1 VRRSV
6 AKKDQI
12 IVGLDIGTTKTRAI
26 VAEARETGEAHIIG
40 VGTSPSRGLRKGM
53 VVNIESTVDSI
64 RRAVDEAEVMS
75 GTQINSVYV
84 GIAGSHIKGL
94 NAEAAVAVKSGEV
107 LRGDVVR
114 SVKAARAAAII
125 TPDHRVLHVL
135 PRGFILDDQD
145 GIKDP
150 LGMSGTH
157 LKVNVH
163 IITGAVTAI
172 QNLVKS
178 VQKAELDVIGIILQ
192 PLASSEA
199 VLTDDERELGVAM
212 VDLGGGTTDLAV
224 FVEGNVMHTAVIP
237 VGGTHFTNDI
247 AIGLKTGVPDAERI
261 KTQFGCA
268 LASLVKEDEMID
280 VPSMGGRPP
289 RSLSRRVLAD
299 VIEPRA
305 EEVFDLVAREIKR
318 AGYEGIVAGGVVIT
332 GGTSLMEGMTDMAE
346 RVLDLPARQGI
357 PSGVGGIHEQVDNPM
372 YATGVGL
379 ILRALHHQDD
389 LAMNGRRHRRGLWR
403 AVDGMKGW
411 FREFF

>member
-1 VRRSV
+1 M

-12 IVGLDIGTTKTRAI
+12 IVGLDIGTTKTRAL
-26 VAEARETGEAHIIG
+26 VAEVRETGEAHVIG

-107 LRGDVVR
+107 LRGDIAR
-114 SVKAARAAAII
+114 AVKAARSAAIV

-135 PRGFILDDQD
+135 PRGFILDEQD

-212 VDLGGGTTDLAV
+212 VDLGGGTTDLAI

-305 EEVFDLVAREIKR
+305 E
-318 AGYEGIVAGGVVIT
+318 
-332 GGTSLMEGMTDMAE
+332 
-346 RVLDLPARQGI
+346 
-357 PSGVGGIHEQVDNPM
+357 
-372 YATGVGL
+372 
-379 ILRALHHQDD
+379 
-389 LAMNGRRHRRGLWR
+389 
-403 AVDGMKGW
+403 
-411 FREFF
+411 

>member
-1 VRRSV
+1 VRLSV
-6 AKKDQI
+6 ARKDQI

-26 VAEARETGEAHIIG
+26 VSEVRETGEAHIIG

-53 VVNIESTVDSI
+53 VVNIESTVESI
-64 RRAVDEAEVMS
+64 RRAVDEAEVIS
-75 GTQINSVYV
+75 ASQINSVYV

-94 NAEAAVAVKSGEV
+94 NSEAAVAVKSGEV
-107 LRGDVVR
+107 CRGDITR
-114 SVKAARAAAII
+114 AVKAARSAAII

-135 PRGFILDDQD
+135 PRGYILDEQD

-150 LGMSGTH
+150 MGMSGAH

-178 VQKAELDVIGIILQ
+178 VEKAGLDVIGVILQ

-212 VDLGGGTTDLAV
+212 VVLGGGTTDLAI
-224 FVEGNVMHTAVIP
+224 FAEGSVMHTAVIP
-237 VGGTHFTNDI
+237 VGGNHFTNDI
-247 AIGLKTGVPDAERI
+247 AIGLKTPVPDAERI
-261 KTQFGCA
+261 KTQYGCA
-268 LASLVKEDEMID
+268 MASLVKDDEMID

-289 RSLSRRVLAD
+289 RALSRRVLAD
-299 VIEPRA
+299 VVEPRA
-305 EEVFDLVAREIKR
+305 EEMFDLVAREIKR

-332 GGTSLMEGMTDMAE
+332 GGTSLMEGMPDMAE
-346 RVLDLPARQGI
+346 RVLDLPARRGI
-357 PSGVGGIHEQVDNPM
+357 PSGVGGVHKQVDNPM

-379 ILRALHHQDD
+379 ILHALHHQDD

-403 AVDGMKGW
+403 AMEGMKGW
-411 FREFF
+411 FKEFF

>member
-1 VRRSV
+1 V
-6 AKKDQI
+6 ARKDQI

-26 VAEARETGEAHIIG
+26 VAEAREDGKAHVIG
-40 VGTSPSRGLRKGM
+40 VGTSLSRGLRKGV
-53 VVNIESTVDSI
+53 VVNIESTVESI
-64 RRAVDEAEVMS
+64 RRAVDEAEMKS

-94 NAEAAVAVKSGEV
+94 NSEAAVVVKSGEV
-107 LRGDVVR
+107 VR
-114 SVKAARAAAII
+114 SDITRSIKAARAAAIV

-135 PRGFILDDQD
+135 PRGFILDQQD
-145 GIKDP
+145 GIRDP
-150 LGMSGTH
+150 LAMSGAH

-178 VQKAELDVIGIILQ
+178 VERAELDVIGIILQ

-212 VDLGGGTTDLAV
+212 VDLGGGTTDLAI
-224 FVEGNVMHTAVIP
+224 FAEGGVMHTAVIP

-247 AIGLKTGVPDAERI
+247 AIGLKTPMPDAERI

-268 LASLVKEDEMID
+268 MASLVKDDELID
-280 VPSMGGRPP
+280 VPSMGGRPS

-332 GGTSLMEGMTDMAE
+332 GGTSLMEGMPDMAE
-346 RVLDLPARQGI
+346 RVLDLPARRGYQW
-357 PSGVGGIHEQVDNPM
+357 GVGGIREQVDNPM

-379 ILRALHHQDD
+379 ILHALHHQDD
-389 LAMNGRRHRRGLWR
+389 LALNGRRGRRGLWR
-403 AVDGMKGW
+403 TVDNMKGW

>member
-1 VRRSV
+1 MRRDV
-6 AKKDQI
+6 ARKDQI

-26 VAEARETGEAHIIG
+26 VAEAREDGKAHVIG
-40 VGTSPSRGLRKGM
+40 VGTSLSRGLRKGV
-53 VVNIESTVDSI
+53 VVNIESTVESI
-64 RRAVDEAEVMS
+64 RRAVDEAEMKS
-75 GTQINSVYV
+75 GTQINSVHV

-94 NAEAAVAVKSGEV
+94 NSEAAVVVKSGEV
-107 LRGDVVR
+107 VR
-114 SVKAARAAAII
+114 SDITRSIKAARAAAIV

-135 PRGFILDDQD
+135 PRGFILDQQD
-145 GIKDP
+145 GIRDP
-150 LGMSGTH
+150 LAMSGAH

-178 VQKAELDVIGIILQ
+178 VERAELDVIGIILQ

-212 VDLGGGTTDLAV
+212 VDLGGGTTDLAI
-224 FVEGNVMHTAVIP
+224 FAEGGVMHTAVIP

-247 AIGLKTGVPDAERI
+247 AIGLKTPMPDAERI

-268 LASLVKEDEMID
+268 MASLVKDDELID
-280 VPSMGGRPP
+280 VPSMGGRPS

-332 GGTSLMEGMTDMAE
+332 GGTSLMEGMPDMAE
-346 RVLDLPARQGI
+346 RVLDLPARRGY
-357 PSGVGGIHEQVDNPM
+357 PWGVGGIREQVDNPM

-379 ILRALHHQDD
+379 ILHALHHQDD
-389 LAMNGRRHRRGLWR
+389 LALNGRRGRRGLWR
-403 AVDGMKGW
+403 TVDNMKGW

>member
-1 VRRSV
+1 V
-6 AKKDQI
+6 
-12 IVGLDIGTTKTRAI
+12 
-26 VAEARETGEAHIIG
+26 
-40 VGTSPSRGLRKGM
+40 
-53 VVNIESTVDSI
+53 VVNIESTVESI
-64 RRAVDEAEVMS
+64 RRAVDEAEMKS

-94 NAEAAVAVKSGEV
+94 NSEAAVVVKSGEV
-107 LRGDVVR
+107 VR
-114 SVKAARAAAII
+114 SDITRSIKAARAAAIV

-135 PRGFILDDQD
+135 PRGFILDQQD
-145 GIKDP
+145 GIRDP
-150 LGMSGTH
+150 LAMSGAH

-178 VQKAELDVIGIILQ
+178 VERAELDVIGIILQ

-212 VDLGGGTTDLAV
+212 VDLGGGTTDLAI
-224 FVEGNVMHTAVIP
+224 FAEGGVMHTAVIP

-247 AIGLKTGVPDAERI
+247 AIGLKTPMPDAERI

-268 LASLVKEDEMID
+268 MASLVKDDELID
-280 VPSMGGRPP
+280 VPSMGGRPS

-332 GGTSLMEGMTDMAE
+332 GGTSLMEGMPDMAE
-346 RVLDLPARQGI
+346 RVLDLPARRGY
-357 PSGVGGIHEQVDNPM
+357 PWGVGGIREQVDNPM

-379 ILRALHHQDD
+379 ILHALHHQDD
-389 LAMNGRRHRRGLWR
+389 LALNGRRGRRGLWR
-403 AVDGMKGW
+403 TVDNMKGW

>member
-1 VRRSV
+1 VRRDV
-6 AKKDQI
+6 ARKDQI

-26 VAEARETGEAHIIG
+26 VAEAREDGKAHVIG
-40 VGTSPSRGLRKGM
+40 VGTSLSRGLRKGV
-53 VVNIESTVDSI
+53 VVNIESTVESI
-64 RRAVDEAEVMS
+64 RRAVDEAEMKS

-94 NAEAAVAVKSGEV
+94 NSEAAVVVKSGEV
-107 LRGDVVR
+107 VR
-114 SVKAARAAAII
+114 SDITRSIKAARAAAIV

-135 PRGFILDDQD
+135 PRGFILDQQD
-145 GIKDP
+145 GIRDP
-150 LGMSGTH
+150 LAMSGAH

-178 VQKAELDVIGIILQ
+178 VERAELDVIGIILQ

-212 VDLGGGTTDLAV
+212 VDLGGGTTDLAI
-224 FVEGNVMHTAVIP
+224 FAEGGVMHTAVIP

-247 AIGLKTGVPDAERI
+247 AIGLKTPMPDAERI

-268 LASLVKEDEMID
+268 MASLVKDDELID
-280 VPSMGGRPP
+280 VPSMGGRPS

-332 GGTSLMEGMTDMAE
+332 GGTSLMEGMPDMAE
-346 RVLDLPARQGI
+346 RVLDLPARRGY
-357 PSGVGGIHEQVDNPM
+357 PWGVGGIREQVDNPM

-379 ILRALHHQDD
+379 ILHALHHQDD
-389 LAMNGRRHRRGLWR
+389 LALNGRRGRRGLWR
-403 AVDGMKGW
+403 TVDNMKGW

>member
-1 VRRSV
+1 MRRGV
-6 AKKDQI
+6 ARKDQI

-26 VAEARETGEAHIIG
+26 VAEAREDGKAHVIG
-40 VGTSPSRGLRKGM
+40 VGTSLSRGLRKGV
-53 VVNIESTVDSI
+53 VVNIESTVESI
-64 RRAVDEAEVMS
+64 RRAVDEAEMKS

-94 NAEAAVAVKSGEV
+94 NSEAAVVVKSGEV
-107 LRGDVVR
+107 VR
-114 SVKAARAAAII
+114 SDITRSIKAARAAAIV

-135 PRGFILDDQD
+135 PRGFILDQQD
-145 GIKDP
+145 GIRDP
-150 LGMSGTH
+150 LAMSGAH

-178 VQKAELDVIGIILQ
+178 VERAELDVIGIILQ

-212 VDLGGGTTDLAV
+212 VDLGGGTTDLAI
-224 FVEGNVMHTAVIP
+224 FAEGSVMHTAVIP

-247 AIGLKTGVPDAERI
+247 AIGLKTPMPDAERI

-268 LASLVKEDEMID
+268 MASLVKDDELID
-280 VPSMGGRPP
+280 VPSMGGRPS

-332 GGTSLMEGMTDMAE
+332 GGTSLMEGMPDMAE
-346 RVLDLPARQGI
+346 RVLDLPARRGY
-357 PSGVGGIHEQVDNPM
+357 PWGVGGIREQVDNPM

-379 ILRALHHQDD
+379 ILHALHHQDD
-389 LAMNGRRHRRGLWR
+389 LALNGRRGRRGLWR
-403 AVDGMKGW
+403 TVDNMKGW

>member
-1 VRRSV
+1 MRRDV
-6 AKKDQI
+6 ARKDQI

-26 VAEARETGEAHIIG
+26 VAEAREDGKAHVIG
-40 VGTSPSRGLRKGM
+40 VGTSLSRGLRKGV
-53 VVNIESTVDSI
+53 VVNIESTVESI
-64 RRAVDEAEVMS
+64 RRAVDEAEMKS

-94 NAEAAVAVKSGEV
+94 NSEAAVVVKSGEV
-107 LRGDVVR
+107 VR
-114 SVKAARAAAII
+114 SDITRSIKAARAAAIV

-135 PRGFILDDQD
+135 PRGFILDQQD
-145 GIKDP
+145 GIRDP
-150 LGMSGTH
+150 LAMSGAH

-178 VQKAELDVIGIILQ
+178 VERAELDVIGIILQ

-212 VDLGGGTTDLAV
+212 VDLGGGTTDLAI
-224 FVEGNVMHTAVIP
+224 FAEGGVMHTAVIP

-247 AIGLKTGVPDAERI
+247 AIGLKTPMPDAERI

-268 LASLVKEDEMID
+268 MASLVKDDELID
-280 VPSMGGRPP
+280 VPSMGGRPS

-332 GGTSLMEGMTDMAE
+332 GGTSLMEGMPDMAE
-346 RVLDLPARQGI
+346 RVLDLPARRGY
-357 PSGVGGIHEQVDNPM
+357 PWGVGGIREQVDNPM

-379 ILRALHHQDD
+379 ILHALHHQDD
-389 LAMNGRRHRRGLWR
+389 LALNGRRGRRGLWR
-403 AVDGMKGW
+403 TVDNMKGW

>member
-1 VRRSV
+1 MAR
-6 AKKDQI
+6 KDQI

-26 VAEARETGEAHIIG
+26 VAEAREDGKAHVIG
-40 VGTSPSRGLRKGM
+40 VGTSLSRGLRKGV
-53 VVNIESTVDSI
+53 VVNIESTVESI
-64 RRAVDEAEVMS
+64 RRAVDEAEMKS

-94 NAEAAVAVKSGEV
+94 NSEAAVVVKSGEV
-107 LRGDVVR
+107 VR
-114 SVKAARAAAII
+114 SDITRSIKAARAAAIV

-135 PRGFILDDQD
+135 PRGFILDQQD
-145 GIKDP
+145 GIRDP
-150 LGMSGTH
+150 LAMSGAH

-178 VQKAELDVIGIILQ
+178 VERAELDVIGIILQ

-212 VDLGGGTTDLAV
+212 VDLGGGTTDLAI
-224 FVEGNVMHTAVIP
+224 FAEGSVMHTAVIP

-247 AIGLKTGVPDAERI
+247 AIGLKTPMPDAERI

-268 LASLVKEDEMID
+268 MASLVKDDELID
-280 VPSMGGRPP
+280 VPSMGGRPS

-332 GGTSLMEGMTDMAE
+332 GGTSLMEGMPDMAE
-346 RVLDLPARQGI
+346 RVLDLPARRGY
-357 PSGVGGIHEQVDNPM
+357 PWGVGGIREQVDNPM

-379 ILRALHHQDD
+379 ILHALHHQDD
-389 LAMNGRRHRRGLWR
+389 LALNGRRGRRGLWR
-403 AVDGMKGW
+403 TVDNMKGW

>member
-1 VRRSV
+1 V
-6 AKKDQI
+6 ARKDQI

-26 VAEARETGEAHIIG
+26 VAEAREDGKAHVIG
-40 VGTSPSRGLRKGM
+40 VGTSLSRGLRKGV
-53 VVNIESTVDSI
+53 VVNIESTVESI
-64 RRAVDEAEVMS
+64 RRAVDEAEMKS

-94 NAEAAVAVKSGEV
+94 NSEAAVVVKSGEV
-107 LRGDVVR
+107 VR
-114 SVKAARAAAII
+114 SDITRSIKAARAAAIV

-135 PRGFILDDQD
+135 PRGFILDQQD
-145 GIKDP
+145 GIRDP
-150 LGMSGTH
+150 LAMSGAH

-178 VQKAELDVIGIILQ
+178 VERAELDVIGIILQ

-212 VDLGGGTTDLAV
+212 VDLGGGTTDLAI
-224 FVEGNVMHTAVIP
+224 FAEGGVMHTAVIP

-247 AIGLKTGVPDAERI
+247 AIGLKTPMPDAERI

-268 LASLVKEDEMID
+268 MASLVKDDELID
-280 VPSMGGRPP
+280 VPSMGGRPS

-332 GGTSLMEGMTDMAE
+332 GGTSLMEGMPDMAE
-346 RVLDLPARQGI
+346 RVLDLPARRGY
-357 PSGVGGIHEQVDNPM
+357 PWGVGGIREQVDNPM

-379 ILRALHHQDD
+379 ILHALHHQDD
-389 LAMNGRRHRRGLWR
+389 LALNGRRGRRGLWR
-403 AVDGMKGW
+403 TVDNMKGW